1 MLCLTLPVGSSLAP
15 AGLMI
20 MAPSGDDERLL
31 RVGKAIE
38 SIVKFAVGD
47 SG

>member
-1 MLCLTLPVGSSLAP
+1 MTP

-38 SIVKFAVGD
+38 SIIKFSVGD
-47 SG
+47 HG